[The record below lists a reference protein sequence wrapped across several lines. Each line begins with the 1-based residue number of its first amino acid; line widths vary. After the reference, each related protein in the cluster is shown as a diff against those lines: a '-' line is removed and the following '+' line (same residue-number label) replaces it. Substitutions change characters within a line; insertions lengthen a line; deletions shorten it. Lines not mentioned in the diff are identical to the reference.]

1 MILGCQIKAARA
13 LLGWQVTDLA
23 SAAGVTPSTIDVM
36 ENEMGIFADDT
47 CGLTDIV
54 ASVERSGVLFITG
67 YSSEGGP
74 GVRLK
79 PAERVFTD
87 EADTVQYKEYLVNDA
102 PPGAGG

>member
-1 MILGCQIKAARA
+1 MILGSQIKAARA

-23 SAAGVTPSTIDVM
+23 RAAGVTTSTIDVL
-36 ENEMGIFADDT
+36 ENQMGIIADDT
-47 CGLTDIV
+47 EAIRNII
-54 ASVERSGVLFITG
+54 ASVERSGVLFITE

-74 GVRLK
+74 GVRLQ